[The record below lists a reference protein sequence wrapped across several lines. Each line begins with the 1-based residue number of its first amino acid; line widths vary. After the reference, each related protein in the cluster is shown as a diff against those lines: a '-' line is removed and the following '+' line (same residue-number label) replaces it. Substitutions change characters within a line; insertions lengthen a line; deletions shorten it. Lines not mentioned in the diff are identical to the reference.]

1 MPRAANPNIE
11 LTEIAVA
18 RLGAL
23 ADEMVFLGGCATGLL
38 ITDPLAPP
46 IRATNDVDVIC
57 EVASLLDYQRL
68 SKRLRM
74 QGLRE
79 DRDPDAPICRWRAQG
94 MVLDVMPTSP
104 EILGFGNPWYR
115 PAFAAAM
122 RTELPSGKVIRMVS
136 APYFL
141 ATKFAAFDGRGRG
154 DYTASHDLEDIVAVL
169 DGRPE
174 LVQEVRQSE
183 SALRDHLES
192 RFVDLLKEAR
202 FLDALPGHM
211 PGDEAS
217 QARVPKIIAR
227 LKAIAERVNE

>member
-1 MPRAANPNIE
+1 MARAANPNLE
-11 LTEIAVA
+11 LTEVAVA

-57 EVASLLDYQRL
+57 EVATLLEYQRL
-68 SKRLRM
+68 SKRLRA

-79 DRDPDAPICRWRAQG
+79 DQSPEAPVCRWHAQD
-94 MVLDVMPTSP
+94 MVLDVMPTNP
-104 EILGFGNPWYR
+104 EILGFGNLWYR
-115 PAFAAAM
+115 SAFAAAVQI
-122 RTELPSGKVIRMVS
+122 ELPSGKKVRMVS

-141 ATKFAAFDGRGRG
+141 ATKLSAFDGRGQG
-154 DYTASHDLEDIVAVL
+154 DFTASHDLEDIVAVL

-174 LVQEVRQSE
+174 VVDEVRQCE
-183 SALRDHLES
+183 PGLRDHLVN
-192 RFVDLLKEAR
+192 RFVALLKETR

-211 PGDEAS
+211 PGDQAS
-217 QARVPKIIAR
+217 QARVPKIIDR
-227 LKAIAERVNE
+227 LKMMTGEK

>member
-1 MPRAANPNIE
+1 MARAANPNIE
-11 LTEIAVA
+11 IMELAVA
-18 RLGAL
+18 CLGAL

-46 IRATNDVDVIC
+46 SRATNDVDVIC

-68 SKRLRM
+68 SKRLRAV
-74 QGLRE
+74 GLRE
-79 DRDPDAPICRWRAQG
+79 DQGPDAPICRWRAQD

-115 PAFAAAM
+115 PAFAAAE
-122 RTELPSGKVIRMVS
+122 RAALPSGRAIRMVS

-141 ATKFAAFDGRGRG
+141 ATKLAAFDGRGQG

-174 LVQEVRQSE
+174 VVEEIRQCE
-183 SALRDHLES
+183 STLREHLQRRLATLLKES
-192 RFVDLLKEAR
+192 RFIE
-202 FLDALPGHM
+202 ALPGHM
-211 PGDEAS
+211 PGDAAS
-217 QARVPKIIAR
+217 QARVSIIIER
-227 LKAIAERVNE
+227 LKAIAKMQ

>member
-1 MPRAANPNIE
+1 MARVANPNIE
-11 LTEIAVA
+11 IMELAVT
-18 RLGAL
+18 RLGRL

-68 SKRLRM
+68 SKRLRAM
-74 QGLRE
+74 GLRE
-79 DRDPDAPICRWRAQG
+79 DHEPDAPICRWRAQD
-94 MVLDVMPTSP
+94 MVLDVMPTNP
-104 EILGFGNPWYR
+104 EILGFGNPWYQ
-115 PAFAAAM
+115 PAFAAAGQA
-122 RTELPSGKVIRMVS
+122 TLPSGKAVRMVS

-141 ATKFAAFDGRGRG
+141 ATKLAAFDGRGHG
-154 DYTASHDLEDIVAVL
+154 DYVASHDLEDIVAVL

-174 LVQEVRQSE
+174 VVEEIRQCEPKLREHLV
-183 SALRDHLES
+183 S
-192 RFVDLLKEAR
+192 RFVALLKEPR

-217 QARVPKIIAR
+217 QARVPVITERI
-227 LKAIAERVNE
+227 KAIAGAR

>member
-1 MPRAANPNIE
+1 MARAANPNLE
-11 LTEIAVA
+11 LTEVAVA

-68 SKRLRM
+68 SKRLRA

-79 DRDPDAPICRWRAQG
+79 DQGPDAPVCRWRVQG

-115 PAFAAAM
+115 PAFASAVQTA
-122 RTELPSGKVIRMVS
+122 LPSGRMIRMVS

-141 ATKFAAFDGRGRG
+141 VTKLAAFDGRGQG
-154 DYTASHDLEDIVAVL
+154 DYAASHDLEDIVAVL

-174 LVQEVRQSE
+174 VVEEVRHSGA
-183 SALRDHLES
+183 ALREHLEN
-192 RFVDLLKEAR
+192 RIADLLKEMR

-211 PGDEAS
+211 PGDAAS
-217 QARVPKIIAR
+217 QARVPRIIER
-227 LKAIAERVNE
+227 LRAMSG